1 MMLAIYAHAYARALF
16 STAKA
21 CGRREPVTADM
32 RALKAQ
38 WEGAPELHRFA
49 AQRLR
54 GNTLS
59 HERLIDEIWGE
70 SFGPELIQL
79 LKVLAHRN
87 QLTLIPLIVKHFMD
101 LFNRD
106 LKREQVVGTFAL
118 APDDAELARI
128 RQLIAKRFGENYE
141 LIVKTDPK
149 LIAGFTLIMNDT
161 CVDASLAGR
170 LTRLKLL
177 LKKPAIAG

>member
-1 MMLAIYAHAYARALF
+1 MMQGIYARAYARALF

-21 CGRREPVTADM
+21 CGRRACVTADI

-38 WEGAPELHRFA
+38 WEGAQELRRFA

-54 GNTLS
+54 GNTLT
-59 HERLIDEIWGE
+59 HEHLIDEIWGE
-70 SFGPELIQL
+70 SFGPELILL

-87 QLTLIPLIVKHFMD
+87 QLTLTPLIVKHFLD

-106 LKREQVVGTFAL
+106 LKCEQVIGTFAL
-118 APDDAELARI
+118 APDDATLARV
-128 RQLIAKRFGENYE
+128 RQLIASRFDANYE
-141 LIVKTDPK
+141 LLIKIDPK

-161 CVDASLAGR
+161 CVDASLSGR
-170 LTRLKLL
+170 LNRLKLL

>member
-1 MMLAIYAHAYARALF
+1 MMHAIYARAYARALF

-21 CGRREPVTADM
+21 CGRRPCVTADIH
-32 RALKAQ
+32 ALKAQ
-38 WEGAPELHRFA
+38 WEGAPELRRFA

-59 HERLIDEIWGE
+59 HEHLIEQIWGE

-87 QLTLIPLIVKHFMD
+87 QLTLIPLIVKHFLT
-101 LFNRD
+101 LFNHD
-106 LKREQVVGTFAL
+106 LKREQVVGTFAM
-118 APDDAELARI
+118 APDDATLARVH
-128 RQLIAKRFGENYE
+128 QLITSRFGENYE
-141 LIVKTDPK
+141 LLVKTDPK

-161 CVDASLAGR
+161 CVDGSLSGR
-170 LTRLKLL
+170 LNRLKLL